1 MGLAV
6 AEINNVLNNR
16 PLGYGLEG
24 PQPGPHQ
31 GPHLGPHR
39 PGPLGPGPH
48 GPGPHGMQVGPSSC
62 RKANSNAS
70 QQQLLLAAL
79 CQGRTVRVSC
89 KCQWSGDMQIT

>member
-24 PQPGPHQ
+24 PLQGPQPGPHQ
-31 GPHLGPHR
+31 GPHLGPHG

-48 GPGPHGMQVGPSSC
+48 GPGPHGMQVGSTRC
-62 RKANSNAS
+62 RKAMLDAP
-70 QQQLLLAAL
+70 
-79 CQGRTVRVSC
+79 
-89 KCQWSGDMQIT
+89 